1 MGHTRRNRETGAS
14 ESFLLANG
22 FLCMEGEIGRL
33 RFALGL
39 VLDSHRLIK
48 GEDEKKLGMREGVFY
63 CQLQW
68 S

>member
-22 FLCMEGEIGRL
+22 LLCVEGEIGRL
-33 RFALGL
+33 RFAVGL
-39 VLDSHRLIK
+39 ESHRLIK
-48 GEDEKKLGMREGVFY
+48 GEDEKKLCMREWVFY